1 MGQPKGKIYVEATSY
16 TPLKDSE
23 YVANEYAEHARVIA
37 RCISKLNDMKMRIEY
52 LHEITNDNADVASDL
67 DTAITKLGIALASC
81 VEYGNEYKD
90 EANGLSEDE
99 ITEKVKQ
106 L

>member
-1 MGQPKGKIYVEATSY
+1 MGQPKGKVYVEATSY
-16 TPLKDSE
+16 TPLIDSA

-37 RCISKLNDMKMRIEY
+37 RCVSKLNDIKTRIEY
-52 LHEITNDNADVASDL
+52 LHEITKDNADVAIDL
-67 DTAITKLGIALASC
+67 DTAITKLGIALSSC

-90 EANGLSEDE
+90 EANGLSEEE
-99 ITEKVKQ
+99 IAKKVEK